1 MVHTARRIISLI
13 ALMLL
18 CAACRVDV
26 NVNVAVQ
33 PNGSGVVTIT
43 AVADAAVV
51 QEAPDLAADLRFDD
65 LRAAGWTVTGPTPEP
80 NGGLRVVLSQAFS
93 TPAQATQI
101 LAGINGP
108 SGPLSG
114 ITLVRQHAGA
124 VTTFHL
130 DGRLQISGGIAA
142 YTDEALLAAVGAT
155 PYATDLANAQ
165 VNPADAVGINFTAT
179 LPGSVRNTTGAD
191 ETGVLSWTVP
201 NDGTAINL
209 GTVTEVRAPS
219 NRWAGPVATG
229 AMILLLVWLAISV
242 SFIGYVL
249 VVNWRRA
256 ARRAAR

>member
-1 MVHTARRIISLI
+1 MLHTARRIISLI
-13 ALMLL
+13 ALTLL

-51 QEAPDLAADLRFDD
+51 KEAPDLAADLRFDD

-80 NGGLRVVLSQAFS
+80 NGGLRVVLTQAFS

-101 LAGINGP
+101 LTGINGP
-108 SGPLSG
+108 SGPLTG
-114 ITLVRQHAGA
+114 ITLLRQTAGA

-130 DGRLQISGGIAA
+130 DGRLQINGGIAA